1 MRPRRLLLAS
11 LMLLTAAGFA
21 QKLPPTPAKTVAE
34 RLGYPAN
41 ARLLM
46 IHADDFGMLHSVN
59 RAIMTAFEHK
69 WITSASILV
78 PCPWFPEV
86 AKFAHEHPG
95 ADLGI
100 HLALNSEWTT
110 VHWGPVA
117 SKSEVPSLLDSDGY
131 LPLVENQVVA
141 QAKANEVEIELKAQ
155 IQKARD
161 AGINISHLD
170 THMGT

>member
-1 MRPRRLLLAS
+1 MRPRRLLFAL
-11 LMLLTAAGFA
+11 LMLTALGFA
-21 QKLPPTPAKTVAE
+21 QQLPSNPPKTVAE

-110 VHWGPVA
+110 VRWGPVA
-117 SKSEVPSLLDSDGY
+117 SKSQVSSLLDADGY

-141 QAKANEVEIELKAQ
+141 QAKANQVE
-155 IQKARD
+155 
-161 AGINISHLD
+161 
-170 THMGT
+170 